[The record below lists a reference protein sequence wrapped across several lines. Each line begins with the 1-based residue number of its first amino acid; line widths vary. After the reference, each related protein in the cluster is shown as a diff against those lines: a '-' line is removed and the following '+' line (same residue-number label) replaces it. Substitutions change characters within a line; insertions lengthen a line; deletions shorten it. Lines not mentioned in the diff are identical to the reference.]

1 MIREDGISVFAD
13 TYTVLGKL
21 GEGSGG
27 VVYKAYHKR
36 LKKEVVIKKLRK
48 KSVDMQMN
56 RQEVDILKNLN
67 HMYLPQVLDFLTEGN
82 DIYTVMSYIPGRSFK
97 ELLEEGF
104 PFRPNQLIRWGMQL
118 CSALNYLHGQNPPII
133 HGDIKPAN
141 IMLTPEGNI
150 CLIDFNISFFL
161 DDTTVLGYTDG
172 YTSPEQYIIAL
183 DRESVY
189 SLPRYSAIDEK
200 SDIYSVGAT
209 FYHLVTGKKIKNHRE
224 IPDAGLLTER
234 TSEAFAE
241 TLLRALQIDPADRF
255 QSAYDM
261 FQAFQ
266 GIARKD
272 KRYQALLRKQRAAY
286 VGLAVLLAGFIIL
299 GGYGIHMRKL
309 EMIDRYNGLVEQ
321 QKDFRKEQAYE
332 KEEEKYR
339 EASALLP
346 SALESYYQ
354 NACALYEQ
362 KKYEECIGFI
372 EYDILENE
380 KIDLLDERMAD
391 VFYLKADSHFVQK
404 EYREAVEAYETLFQY
419 GGSEAV
425 YYRDY
430 AIALAYCGES
440 EQAREVLVKAIEAG
454 LAEDSVYYAKGEIE
468 KSMEKM
474 DSAAEEFRQCIGL
487 TEDDALKAR
496 AYTMLGIIYEGKG
509 ERMKER
515 EILLE
520 ARKSL
525 PIGNQMLILERLI
538 QVDVDIAEGSEG
550 SVYREE
556 AIALLH
562 EVVSQGWD
570 TYETYDNL
578 AVLYVKQGN
587 LVSAGE
593 ILDQMEENFGLDYNI
608 CKRRAF
614 REIDLQNE
622 KENSRRDYT
631 EFAGYYERAFRLYE
645 EELEGNDSDAEM
657 LLLGQVYQ
665 QVKAGGWL

>member
-1 MIREDGISVFAD
+1 MSVFAD
-13 TYTVLGKL
+13 TYTILEKL

-36 LKKEVVIKKLRK
+36 LKKEVVIKKLRE

-67 HMYLPQVLDFLTEGN
+67 HMYLPQVLDFLVEGN

-118 CSALNYLHGQNPPII
+118 CSALNYLHSQNPPII

-161 DDTTVLGYTDG
+161 DETTVLGYTDG

-189 SLPRYSAIDEK
+189 SLPKYSTIDEK
-200 SDIYSVGAT
+200 SDIYSLGAT

-234 TSEAFAE
+234 TSEVFAE
-241 TLLRALQIDPADRF
+241 TLLKAIQIDPADRY
-255 QSAYDM
+255 QSAYEM
-261 FQAFQ
+261 FRAFQ
-266 GIARKD
+266 GISKKD
-272 KRYQALLRKQRAAY
+272 KRYQALLRKQCAAR

-299 GGYGIHMRKL
+299 GGYGIHIRRL
-309 EMIDRYNGLVEQ
+309 ERIDRYNELVEQ
-321 QKDFRKEQAYE
+321 QKDFRKEGAYE
-332 KEEEKYR
+332 KEAEKYK

-354 NACALYEQ
+354 NARSLYEQ

-380 KIDLLDERMAD
+380 KIDLLDEGMAD

-404 EYREAVEAYETLFQY
+404 EYREAVEAYELLFQY
-419 GGSEAV
+419 GGFQAV

-430 AIALAYCGES
+430 AIALAYDGEY
-440 EQAREVLVKAIEAG
+440 EQARETLERAIETG

-468 KSMEKM
+468 KSMEEP
-474 DSAAEEFRQCIGL
+474 DSAAEEFRQCISL
-487 TEDDALKAR
+487 TKDDSLKAR
-496 AYTMLGIIYEGKG
+496 AYTMLSMVYEEQGD
-509 ERMKER
+509 RMKER
-515 EILLE
+515 EALLE
-520 ARKSL
+520 ARETL
-525 PIGNQMLILERLI
+525 PIGNQMLIIERLI
-538 QVDVDIAEGSEG
+538 QVDIDIAEGAEG
-550 SVYREE
+550 AAYRDE

-562 EVVSQGWD
+562 EVVNQGWD
-570 TYETYDNL
+570 TYDTYDNL
-578 AVLYVKQGN
+578 AVLYEKQGN
-587 LVSAGE
+587 LASAGE
-593 ILDQMEENFGLDYNI
+593 ILDQMEEGFGTDYNI

-622 KENSRRDYT
+622 KDNSLRDYT
-631 EFAGYYERAFRLYE
+631 TFERYYGNAVQMYE
-645 EELEGNDSDAEM
+645 EQSEGKDSDAEM
-657 LLLGQVYQ
+657 LLLEQVYQ